1 MSSLLAPTSPSPS
14 ALLQTTTSANAQP
27 ATTTA
32 VVIDA
37 VPPPQPTTTTS
48 TTTTTTTTQLH
59 LLMPQILHRAIAA
72 TNDNDRKRHCHSVNS
87 TTTTKSLSLTVS
99 SSATGTT
106 SSSSDSSSGSSTN
119 TVPII
124 AGVASF
130 VVLLLIVA
138 FVVWFRKRTSDA
150 SRGKRLSAAF
160 ADVARGFTIGGRNAG
175 GGGAGG
181 AAVAGGAAGA
191 VVGTGAAGRQ
201 SPFIVATGNRAG
213 QQDQPV
219 ELRATMPRSVYQL
232 HQQQAQYLAATGAG
246 ALSVQQYQDDGGNNY
261 NNASYPQQQTQQPA
275 QSYQQQQQQQ
285 VPLNRMSTTNS
296 SSVGS
301 TDLVYDTSLERQVV
315 SDRIAAKKAELN
327 NRLSIYSVESDGN
340 GENGSGGRNRFG

>member
-1 MSSLLAPTSPSPS
+1 PTTGQLQP
-14 ALLQTTTSANAQP
+14 QTTTTANNIAIP
-27 ATTTA
+27 
-32 VVIDA
+32 
-37 VPPPQPTTTTS
+37 S
-48 TTTTTTTTQLH
+48 T
-59 LLMPQILHRAIAA
+59 
-72 TNDNDRKRHCHSVNS
+72 S

-191 VVGTGAAGRQ
+191 VVGAGAAGRQ

-219 ELRATMPRSVYQL
+219 ELRATMPRS
-232 HQQQAQYLAATGAG
+232 G
-246 ALSVQQYQDDGGNNY
+246 
-261 NNASYPQQQTQQPA
+261 SYPLLP
-275 QSYQQQQQQQ
+275 SQQQQ
-285 VPLNRMSTTNS
+285 
-296 SSVGS
+296 
-301 TDLVYDTSLERQVV
+301 Y
-315 SDRIAAKKAELN
+315 A
-327 NRLSIYSVESDGN
+327 
-340 GENGSGGRNRFG
+340 